1 MAKGIFRISFLLLS
15 SLTLFFLSSDDSQS
29 CGWDSE
35 GDDYYS
41 LFNVKLINQPSLE
54 PFFLSDYMYHPYED
68 SSFFD
73 GKKLNL
79 KEWKK
84 YFGDG
89 VEIND
94 IEKVLYP
101 AKKDEIIILKNAIIT
116 NNNLLIKEKW
126 RNNSL
131 VKFWIKNK
139 EDKSLDYFIYA
150 KEIEPLVEEYYW
162 EVPKRDTSLMLSLID
177 EGVSRYKQT
186 DNNFLKL
193 RYAFQA
199 IRLSHYTNNFENTVK
214 FYDELVENLNEES
227 IVKYWALSLK
237 AGALKK
243 LGRTAEANYY
253 FAVVFKNCPERRFI
267 ASNSLNVSFKDS
279 LLYESLKYCKNN
291 DERAALWFLSE
302 FKGPTIALDAMKNI
316 YELNPK
322 SPYLELLL
330 NREVIRVEREV
341 LPSTDYYWSGYK
353 DYLKRNDYIEQ
364 DLNEK
369 ITALVKSI
377 ATEKKTLHPY
387 VWYLAA
393 GYLMTL
399 NNENHGAPTFYYYAK
414 DSWPRTDTLNR
425 KNIRLF
431 ETTNDIIGLS
441 SVYAE
446 SSILKNMVWLQNN
459 NEAAFLFARQK
470 LARLYAGQF
479 DIVRTHLLL
488 GDEHFNYNLTSSPKE
503 EPIDNL
509 ITFLEKPAK
518 TEYEKFLEEIY
529 KYSVKD
535 LYDIKG
541 TIYLSQHR
549 FIDALE
555 AFRKGNGGEVLQ
567 ADPFTTHIKDC
578 IDCDIRDKTSK
589 RYSKKDFT
597 LRILKLDSLAKIDEN
612 NAAHYYYLLGNGLYN
627 ATLYGNCWGAVSYY
641 KDFDFGGYN
650 KDKDWELYD
659 CSRAQVYY
667 LKAMGLSDDNEFKA
681 RCCFMAAKCEQNTF
695 YMDLGAG
702 KIKIDEKNFWKNYS
716 QEKLKYRNNFKI
728 LFDKY
733 SDTEFYKE
741 AIKECKYFN
750 EFVKLNY

>member
-1 MAKGIFRISFLLLS
+1 M
-15 SLTLFFLSSDDSQS
+15 
-29 CGWDSE
+29 
-35 GDDYYS
+35 
-41 LFNVKLINQPSLE
+41 
-54 PFFLSDYMYHPYED
+54 
-68 SSFFD
+68 
-73 GKKLNL
+73 
-79 KEWKK
+79 
-84 YFGDG
+84 
-89 VEIND
+89 
-94 IEKVLYP
+94 
-101 AKKDEIIILKNAIIT
+101 
-116 NNNLLIKEKW
+116 
-126 RNNSL
+126 
-131 VKFWIKNK
+131 
-139 EDKSLDYFIYA
+139 
-150 KEIEPLVEEYYW
+150 
-162 EVPKRDTSLMLSLID
+162 
-177 EGVSRYKQT
+177 
-186 DNNFLKL
+186 
-193 RYAFQA
+193 
-199 IRLSHYTNNFENTVK
+199 
-214 FYDELVENLNEES
+214 
-227 IVKYWALSLK
+227 
-237 AGALKK
+237 
-243 LGRTAEANYY
+243 
-253 FAVVFKNCPERRFI
+253 
-267 ASNSLNVSFKDS
+267 
-279 LLYESLKYCKNN
+279 YESLKYCKNN

-446 SSILKNMVWLQNN
+446 SSILKNMIWLQNN

-695 YMDLGAG
+695 YMDFGAG